1 MSINIPSQQYRAQN
15 VRIIN
20 YNAIDNI
27 DVDEKQNNFVK
38 NIFKQYKGQTIQI
51 ALRYYKPTR
60 GAIIID
66 SEITDIPK
74 TGFNSWWNIFTQ
86 TQLWPDSEHGWI
98 FDEYYNPLGKDQ
110 AQIMIMSANKVG
122 MSNYQ
127 QFFLDGTTHCVFQP
141 ILNWCQ
147 EKKDNA
153 TSKQAKSR
161 YNVRI
166 KKTQKYIEQYSA
178 GVPADDFQKITDD
191 LQIGIEID
199 IPSTLTKET
208 KFIKVCSTEKPLR
221 TFRFINTRLNH
232 IELNQVSSTNN
243 YIEVSQNELQKIFDE
258 TEFKLW
264 KGDREGEL
272 YQINTLENTY
282 KLTNEEGYLK
292 ALKEFEDIHN
302 LNYYR
307 VEHNS
312 NKELSRFLFNNINR
326 NLGLVLDNKY
336 QEGTEDHNIF
346 LEYIKNNEQMIEDQE
361 DGINLEIIDYVN
373 SLKNLNHIDIRKAY
387 TRGAECSFY
396 KGYLGKITDF
406 RSCDKIM
413 GLGIFMICNIQ
424 NIPDIFEKCG
434 ILYENNCYPSPELEF
449 YKSLGITFDI
459 VCGCWGSRIDIDFG
473 QVPAEGEKGK
483 GMYEKDENGKSH
495 YVKWYGCLMKLSK
508 YERYTF
514 HCKDIE
520 FAKLNNINDK
530 GSDIR
535 FNEYKNQGII
545 EYKRDKCYHSSHIAS
560 FIHSY
565 SRINLLE
572 QILKFKDTSQ
582 IVAINV
588 DGIFYRGDVEVGKLF
603 AIKKGK
609 IDCIHSNV
617 FIEDME
623 NDIPNLPKNREHN
636 LVEVHTGPGGAGK
649 THINLMDKGL
659 QSPLYVAHSWKL
671 ARTKEKE
678 YNIPCSVNWYLLSTN
693 PKDYLPIMK
702 NYNTLIID
710 EISCLS
716 NKDKKIILNK
726 FPKHKII
733 FCGDLGYQLPPVE
746 GYEFNSD
753 GLKII
758 KHTKNHRCQ
767 CEKLQKILK
776 KMRILIDR
784 DFIDIEA
791 KTLLKKYKFKI
802 HKKEDIDYKVEDL
815 IIAKT
820 HKSKDYYTCKYAPY
834 DELET
839 MKIKTQTKLQDPKLN
854 DKRQLIQLL
863 EYCNH
868 FLAQQNKEEYKKY
881 SVKIKTGDCSQGE
894 IIIGEKPDGVDCEI
908 QHGFT
913 IHAIQGETA
922 SHTLFIDINRMK
934 CTRML
939 YTALS
944 RAKLFSQIKIIE

>member
-1 MSINIPSQQYRAQN
+1 MSIINIPSQQYRAQN

-20 YNAIDNI
+20 YNTIDNVN
-27 DVDEKQNNFVK
+27 VDEKQNNFVK

-51 ALRYYKPTR
+51 SLRYYSPKK
-60 GAIIID
+60 GAIITN

-86 TQLWPDSEHGWI
+86 NALFPNSEDGWI
-98 FDEYYNPLGKDQ
+98 FDEYYNPSGRDR
-110 AQIMIMSANKVG
+110 AQLMIMSANKVG

-141 ILNWCQ
+141 ILNWAEQ
-147 EKKDNA
+147 NKAKA
-153 TSKQAKSR
+153 KSKTAKSR
-161 YNVRI
+161 YNVI
-166 KKTQKYIEQYSA
+166 AKKTEQYITQYSA

-191 LQIGIEID
+191 LNIGIEID
-199 IPSTLTKET
+199 IPSTLNKET
-208 KFIKVCSTEKPLR
+208 KFIKVCPVNPRKI
-221 TFRFINTRLNH
+221 FRFINTRLNH

-243 YIEVSQNELQKIFDE
+243 YIEVSQKELQKIFDE

-272 YQINTLENTY
+272 YEINTLENTY
-282 KLTNEEGYLK
+282 KLTNEEGYRK

-346 LEYIKNNEQMIEDQE
+346 LEYIKNNEQMIEDQ
-361 DGINLEIIDYVN
+361 DDDINLEIIDYVN

-473 QVPAEGEKGK
+473 QVPAEGEKGPRG

-508 YERYTF
+508 YERYNF
-514 HCKDIE
+514 DCKDIE
-520 FAKLNNINDK
+520 FAKLNNINDE

-535 FNEYKNQGII
+535 FNQYKNQGII
-545 EYKRDKCYHSSHIAS
+545 EYKKEKCYHSSHIAS

-603 AIKKGK
+603 AIKKGS

-617 FIEDME
+617 FIDDME
-623 NDIPNLPKNREHN
+623 NDIPNLPETREHN

-659 QSPLYVAHSWKL
+659 QYPLYVAHSWKL
-671 ARTKEKE
+671 ARTKETE

-693 PKDYLPIMK
+693 PEDYLPIMK

-767 CEKLQKILK
+767 CEKLHKILK

-784 DFIDIEA
+784 DFIDIDA
-791 KTLLKKYKFKI
+791 KKLLKKYKFKI
-802 HKKEDIDYKVEDL
+802 HKKEDIHYKVEDL

-820 HKSKDYYTCKYAPY
+820 HKSKNYYTEKYKDLP
-834 DELET
+834 
-839 MKIKTQTKLQDPKLN
+839 
-854 DKRQLIQLL
+854 
-863 EYCNH
+863 
-868 FLAQQNKEEYKKY
+868 KY
-881 SVKIKTGDCSQGE
+881 SVKKKTRDYSQGE
-894 IIIGEKPDGVDCEI
+894 IIIGPPPDGVACEI
-908 QHGFT
+908 QHAFT
-913 IHAIQGETA
+913 IHSCQGETA

-934 CTRML
+934 CARML
-939 YTALS
+939 YTSLS
-944 RAKLFSQIKIIE
+944 RSKTFDQIKIIE

>member
-1 MSINIPSQQYRAQN
+1 MSINIPLQQYRAPN

-20 YNAIDNI
+20 YETIDNV
-27 DVDEKQNNFVK
+27 DVEQKQLGFIK
-38 NIFKQYKGQTIQI
+38 NIFKQYFGQTIQI
-51 ALRYYKPTR
+51 SLRYYDPKKKEFIT
-60 GAIIID
+60 D
-66 SEITDIPK
+66 SQITDIP
-74 TGFNSWWNIFTQ
+74 TTDFNGWWRIFSQ
-86 TQLWPDSEHGWI
+86 SLFPESDDWI
-98 FDEYYNPLGKDQ
+98 FGEEYNPSGKDK
-110 AQIMIMSANKVG
+110 AQLMIMSAEKVG
-122 MSNYQ
+122 MSNYE

-141 ILNWCQ
+141 ILNWA
-147 EKKDNA
+147 EDKRDNA
-153 TSKQAKSR
+153 KSKSAKSR
-161 YNVRI
+161 YNVI
-166 KKTQKYIEQYSA
+166 AKKTQKYIEQYSA
-178 GVPADDFQKITDD
+178 GVHADDFQKITND

-199 IPSTLTKET
+199 IPSTALNKKT
-208 KFIKVCSTEKPLR
+208 KFIKVSSQKKPLR
-221 TFRFINTRLNH
+221 NFRFINTRLNH
-232 IELNQVSSTNN
+232 IEINQVSSKDN
-243 YIEVSQNELQKIFDE
+243 YIEVSQKELQKIFDE

-272 YQINTLENTY
+272 YQINTLENIY
-282 KLTNEEGYLK
+282 KLSNKEGYSK
-292 ALKEFEDIHN
+292 ALKNFEDIHN
-302 LNYYR
+302 FVNYR

-312 NKELSRFLFNNINR
+312 NKELSRFLLNNVNR
-326 NLGLVLDNKY
+326 NLGLVLENKY

-346 LEYIKNNEQMIEDQE
+346 LEYIKNKEQMIEDQE

-373 SLKNLNHIDIRKAY
+373 SLQNLNHIDIRKAY

-396 KGYLGKITDF
+396 EGYLGKITDF

-473 QVPAEGEKGK
+473 QVPAEGEKGR

-495 YVKWYGCLMKLSK
+495 YVKWYGCLMRLMKK
-508 YERYTF
+508 VRYNF
-514 HCKDIE
+514 DCKDIE
-520 FAKLNNINDK
+520 YAKLNNINDE

-535 FNEYKNQGII
+535 FNQYKNQGII
-545 EYKRDKCYHSSHIAS
+545 EYKKDKCYHSSHIAS

-603 AIKKGK
+603 AIKKGS
-609 IDCIHSNV
+609 IGSIRSNIL
-617 FIEDME
+617 IEDIE
-623 NDIPNLPKNREHN
+623 NDIPDLPETREHN

-659 QSPLYVAHSWKL
+659 QYPLYVAHSWKL
-671 ARTKEKE
+671 SRTKTKE
-678 YNIPCSVNWYLLSTN
+678 YNIPGSVVWYLLSTDPDN
-693 PKDYLPIMK
+693 YLPIMK

-746 GYEFNSD
+746 GYEFNRD

-767 CEKLQKILK
+767 CEKLHKILK

-791 KTLLKKYKFKI
+791 KDLLKKYKFKI
-802 HKKEDIDYKVEDL
+802 HKKEDIHYKVEDL

-820 HKSKDYYTCKYAPY
+820 HKSKDYYTEKYK
-834 DELET
+834 DL
-839 MKIKTQTKLQDPKLN
+839 PKYLV
-854 DKRQLIQLL
+854 
-863 EYCNH
+863 
-868 FLAQQNKEEYKKY
+868 KENTRDY
-881 SVKIKTGDCSQGE
+881 SNGE
-894 IIIGEKPDGVDCEI
+894 IIIGPPPDGVKCEI
-908 QHGFT
+908 QHAFT
-913 IHAIQGETA
+913 IHSIQGETA
-922 SHTLFIDINRMK
+922 SHTLFIDINRMN
-934 CTRML
+934 CVRML